1 MTSTKRR
8 RWLRCSTVVAGWW
21 QDVEVSNRDTP
32 NHRNLSIWIVVV
44 NPCFWMVLGHKPC
57 SETPIWI
64 HMAGDGLIKWYILVY
79 IQFHRLWFLTFS
91 HPWATLP
98 WAALA
103 LQGTQIANGKY
114 WKWWKTLNKT
124 YETFWNHPL
133 LRHTFWAIPLYT
145 TVSMMRQG

>member
-64 HMAGDGLIKWYILVY
+64 HMAGVGLIKWYILVY

-91 HPWATLP
+91 HPS
-98 WAALA
+98 
-103 LQGTQIANGKY
+103 I
-114 WKWWKTLNKT
+114 
-124 YETFWNHPL
+124 
-133 LRHTFWAIPLYT
+133 
-145 TVSMMRQG
+145 